1 MMGSEGNILG
11 HILVAYDGS
20 EGSKHA
26 LAFARRCAAPDGRI
40 TLVRAVELPVP
51 YVVGGFDG
59 VVTLGEMP
67 TTEELDRYRAD
78 LQAHVAELGA
88 RGAVRVELGH
98 PVEVITRLA
107 DELAPDAVV
116 VGARGLGAVTRFLVG
131 SVSDRIVHHCTRP
144 VVVVR

>member
-1 MMGSEGNILG
+1 MLA
-11 HILVAYDGS
+11 HVLVAYDGS

-26 LAFARRCAAPDGRI
+26 LAFARRILAPDGVL

-67 TTEELDRYRAD
+67 TTEELDRERAK
-78 LQAHVAELGA
+78 LAEAVPDLGA
-88 RGAVRVELGH
+88 RAHVRVELGH
-98 PVEVITRLA
+98 PVEVVTRLA

-116 VGARGLGAVTRFLVG
+116 LGARGLGAVTRFLVG
-131 SVSDRIVHHCTRP
+131 SVSDRIVHHCSRP
-144 VVVVR
+144 VIVVR

>member
-1 MMGSEGNILG
+1 MLG
-11 HILVAYDGS
+11 HVMVAYDGS
-20 EGSKHA
+20 EGARHA
-26 LAFARRCAAPDGRI
+26 LAFARRCVAPDGRI

-59 VVTLGEMP
+59 VVTLGELP
-67 TTEELDRYRAD
+67 TTEELERERTRLTASVAD
-78 LQAHVAELGA
+78 LGA
-88 RGAVRVELGH
+88 RATVRVELGH

-107 DELAPDAVV
+107 EDLAPDAVV

>member
-1 MMGSEGNILG
+1 MLA
-11 HILVAYDGS
+11 HVLVAYDGS

-26 LAFARRCAAPDGRI
+26 LGFARKVLAPDGRL

-67 TTEELDRYRAD
+67 TADELDRERAKLVEAASD
-78 LQAHVAELGA
+78 LGA
-88 RGAVRVELGH
+88 RLEARVELGH
-98 PVEVITRLA
+98 PVEVVTRLA

-116 VGARGLGAVTRFLVG
+116 LGARGLGAVTRFLVG
-131 SVSDRIVHHCTRP
+131 SVSDRIVHHCSRP
-144 VVVVR
+144 VIVVR

>member
-1 MMGSEGNILG
+1 MLA
-11 HILVAYDGS
+11 HVLVAYDGS
-20 EGSKHA
+20 EGAKHA
-26 LAFARRCAAPDGRI
+26 LAFARKILAPDGVL

-67 TTEELDRYRAD
+67 TTEELDRDRAK
-78 LQAHVAELGA
+78 LAEAVTDLGA
-88 RGAVRVELGH
+88 RARVRVELGH

-116 VGARGLGAVTRFLVG
+116 LGARGLGAVTRFLVG
-131 SVSDRIVHHCTRP
+131 SVSDRIVHHCSRP

>member
-1 MMGSEGNILG
+1 MLG
-11 HILVAYDGS
+11 HVMVAYDGS
-20 EGSKHA
+20 EGARHA
-26 LAFARRCAAPDGRI
+26 LTFARRCVAPDGRI

-59 VVTLGEMP
+59 VVTLGELP
-67 TTEELDRYRAD
+67 TTEELERERTRLLASVAD
-78 LQAHVAELGA
+78 LGERAT
-88 RGAVRVELGH
+88 VRVELGH

-107 DELAPDAVV
+107 EDLAPDAVV

-131 SVSDRIVHHCTRP
+131 SVSDRIVHHCSRP